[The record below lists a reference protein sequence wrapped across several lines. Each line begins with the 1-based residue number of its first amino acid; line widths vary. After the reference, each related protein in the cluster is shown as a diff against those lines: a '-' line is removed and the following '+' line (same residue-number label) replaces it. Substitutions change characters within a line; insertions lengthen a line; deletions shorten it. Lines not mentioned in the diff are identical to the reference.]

1 MKFNIKTKIDVK
13 EFIPA
18 KLIPRSG
25 NIKKLKI
32 TENRDNI
39 MLSSFR
45 CRSLI
50 LPKKICLNFNDF
62 IAIGLY
68 LAEGTTYCNL
78 NKKTKHSGEIA
89 FVNSNPDSIII
100 ICKLLNKFKISTNN
114 LKWKIGLNIHY
125 KDKIKE
131 EELFDYWVQKIGL
144 DKNKARP
151 KWFYHSGRLGGR
163 LRSNTGKKGCLHIFY
178 ASTIFR
184 NFFLNFMQKVFN
196 KSIENKSKEKLA
208 LILKGFFAGDGSVNY
223 SDKYD
228 RKLVEFLTNDI
239 ELSNKIRKS
248 LEILGLTS
256 IKETWPES
264 TKTHTKSLRIY
275 NKHDFMVLA
284 HYGIPNF
291 VDYKRETFSK
301 IINSL

>member
-1 MKFNIKTKIDVK
+1 MKFNIKTKISIK
-13 EFIPA
+13 EFIPN
-18 KLIPRSG
+18 KIIPKQG
-25 NIKKLKI
+25 HIKKLEIIEK
-32 TENRDNI
+32 DSNI
-39 MLSSFR
+39 ILSSFC
-45 CRSLI
+45 CRNFV
-50 LPKKICLNFNDF
+50 LPKKICLNSNDF

-89 FVNSNPDSIII
+89 FANSNPDSVIIV
-100 ICKLLNKFKISTNN
+100 CKLLNKFKISTKN
-114 LKWKIGLNIHY
+114 LKWKFGLNINY
-125 KDKIKE
+125 KGKIKE
-131 EELFDYWVQKIGL
+131 EELFGYWIKKINVAK
-144 DKNKARP
+144 DNSRP
-151 KWFYHSGRLGGR
+151 KWLYYSGKIGGR
-163 LRSNTGKKGCLHIFY
+163 LSNNTSKMGCFHIFY

-184 NFFLNFMQKVFN
+184 SFFLNFVQKVFDN
-196 KSIENKSKEKLA
+196 CIKNKSKEKLA

-223 SDKYD
+223 SEKYN
-228 RKLVEFLTNDI
+228 RKIVEFLTNDL

-256 IKETWPES
+256 IKETWPER

-275 NKHDFMVLA
+275 NKHDFKILA
-284 HYGIPNF
+284 HYDIPNF